1 MYLITNAKKLDFMW
15 KMLRRELGG
24 LGAYEQKAGKISE
37 TIVRSAPMLSVTPE
51 SQGLSS
57 EEIINFYR
65 ELSDFKGFKPHSA
78 VIMKNGMVV
87 SKAAWKPYSTG
98 VRHVTHSMAKSII
111 SLAIGIAEGEGLLTL
126 DEKICDIFPKHFS
139 LISSKRIRDVRI
151 VHLLTMST
159 GARFFEG
166 DTIFEEDWVKGF
178 IEGDL
183 KWNPGEKFEYN
194 SINTYLLSALL
205 TKKTGM
211 SVTEYL
217 ESRLFE
223 PMGIKDVLWEKSPM
237 GREKGGWGLYM
248 GTEEMAK
255 FGQLCLNKGAWIVNG
270 KAVQLV
276 PAGYIEKATVSRGFD
291 TGDEFGY
298 GYQFW
303 TMDNG
308 YMMNGM
314 FGQYVIVY
322 PEQNIVI
329 ALNSGSDNMFSDP
342 EIIRL
347 TEKYFVNN
355 KARKL
360 LPLNRLALNRLRK
373 LETSMEYGVKIG
385 SDGSAKADNYDAK
398 AARKKFEALD
408 GKVYEIEAPSVSIL
422 PVIMQCMQGNFTEGI
437 NKLAFRYENNA
448 LHVDFVCD
456 KETFTIK
463 VGQNE
468 AINSVLE
475 MHGEKFLIAVKGQM
489 KQDEDDRDVLKIM
502 IYFTEMTSTRLIK
515 VVFCED
521 DEIIIKMS
529 ETPVISQLFSE
540 YITRNDDM
548 FPKNIIE
555 TMNDEKEIVEL
566 LLDRLSEPRLRGKIV
581 E

>member
-15 KMLRRELGG
+15 KMLRRELGE
-24 LGAYEQKAGKISE
+24 LGGYEHGPCKISE
-37 TIVRSAPMLSVTPE
+37 TLVRSAPLLSVTPE

-87 SKAAWKPYSTG
+87 SKTAWKPYSTG
-98 VRHVTHSMAKSII
+98 IRHVTHSMAKSII

-159 GARFFEG
+159 GARFFEA

-205 TKKTGM
+205 TKKTGV

-217 ESRLFE
+217 KTRLFE
-223 PMGIKDVLWEKSPM
+223 PMGIRDVLWERSPM

-276 PAGYIEKATVSRGFD
+276 PAGYIERATVSRGFD
-291 TGDEFGY
+291 TGDDFGY

-342 EIIRL
+342 EVIRL
-347 TEKYFVNN
+347 TDKYFVNN

-373 LETSMEYGVKIG
+373 LETSLEYGVKI
-385 SDGSAKADNYDAK
+385 SADGSAKADNYDAK

-437 NKLAFRYENNA
+437 NKLAFRYENDA

-468 AINSVLE
+468 AINSLLE

>member
-1 MYLITNAKKLDFMW
+1 MW
-15 KMLRRELGG
+15 KMLRRELGE
-24 LGAYEQKAGKISE
+24 LGGYEHGPCKISE
-37 TIVRSAPMLSVTPE
+37 TLVRSAPLLSVTPE

-87 SKAAWKPYSTG
+87 SKTAWKPYSTG
-98 VRHVTHSMAKSII
+98 IRHVTHSMAKSII

-159 GARFFEG
+159 GARFFEA

-205 TKKTGM
+205 TKKTGV

-217 ESRLFE
+217 KTRLFE
-223 PMGIKDVLWEKSPM
+223 PMGIRDVLWERSPM

-276 PAGYIEKATVSRGFD
+276 PAGYIERATVSRGFD
-291 TGDEFGY
+291 TGDDFGY

-342 EIIRL
+342 EVIRL
-347 TEKYFVNN
+347 TDKYFVNN

-373 LETSMEYGVKIG
+373 LETSLEYGVKI
-385 SDGSAKADNYDAK
+385 SADGSAKADNYDAK
-398 AARKKFEALD
+398 AARKKIEALD

-437 NKLAFRYENNA
+437 NKLAFRYENDA

-468 AINSVLE
+468 AINSLLE